1 VTAANV
7 AWRKPGVRQAAFLVS
22 RFEVPGVRSRFFSE
36 PAAGRIGAGC
46 FGTARFLCWYG
57 RYYGAMSELTAEDR
71 ARRVKVLLF
80 DVDGVLTNGD
90 ITIIPDGGGHGT
102 EVKSFSAHDG
112 MGISIA
118 RLAGLKIGF
127 VTKRQSQVV
136 AIRARDLKID
146 HVYQGQSNKLEAFAK
161 VLQDEQCTPE
171 EVAYVGD
178 DIIDLPVMRKV
189 GLAIAAANARSQVKA
204 MAHWTTT
211 MPGGEGAGRDAID
224 FILEAKGVLAQ
235 TIEKYLDPQS
245 EEAKQADIGTGN
257 M

>member
-1 VTAANV
+1 MMDM
-7 AWRKPGVRQAAFLVS
+7 AFLS
-22 RFEVPGVRSRFFSE
+22 
-36 PAAGRIGAGC
+36 PAQ
-46 FGTARFLCWYG
+46 
-57 RYYGAMSELTAEDR
+57 R
-71 ARRVKVLLF
+71 ARLIKVLLY

-90 ITIIPDGGGHGT
+90 ITIIPTSEPGSDKLTGV

-146 HVYQGQSNKLEAFAK
+146 HVYQGQSNKVQALQKIMEAENCQ
-161 VLQDEQCTPE
+161 LSEI
-171 EVAYVGD
+171 AYVGD

-189 GLAIAAANARSQVKA
+189 GLAIAVANARNQVKA
-204 MAHWTTT
+204 VAHYTT
-211 MPGGEGAGRDAID
+211 PNKGGEGAGRDAID
-224 FILEAKGVLAQ
+224 FILESRGILDQ
-235 TIEKYLDPQS
+235 TIEEYLNPS
-245 EEAKQADIGTGN
+245 NPEAKSADIGAGN